1 LRAVTELLW
10 KLWMGNEECKLD
22 ETFYMHLLNI
32 GFRFYDDTL
41 DAYDDTL
48 DARLK
53 RKQVGED
60 PNE

>member
-1 LRAVTELLW
+1 
-10 KLWMGNEECKLD
+10 MGNEECKLD